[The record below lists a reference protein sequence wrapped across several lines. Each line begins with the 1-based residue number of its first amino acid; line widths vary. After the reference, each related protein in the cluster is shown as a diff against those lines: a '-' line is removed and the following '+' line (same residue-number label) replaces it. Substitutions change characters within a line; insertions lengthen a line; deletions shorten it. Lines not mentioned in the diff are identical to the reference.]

1 MGGRQRR
8 HASARACGSRA
19 VASYVLYASA
29 TLAERTRFLAELQ
42 RNGVNAVFHYTPLHR
57 SEAAARLG
65 ARGDCPVT
73 ESISDRLVRLPFYNS
88 LAPEDQTTVIEAV
101 RSFAPAVRV

>member
-1 MGGRQRR
+1 MF
-8 HASARACGSRA
+8 
-19 VASYVLYASA
+19 YMLLP